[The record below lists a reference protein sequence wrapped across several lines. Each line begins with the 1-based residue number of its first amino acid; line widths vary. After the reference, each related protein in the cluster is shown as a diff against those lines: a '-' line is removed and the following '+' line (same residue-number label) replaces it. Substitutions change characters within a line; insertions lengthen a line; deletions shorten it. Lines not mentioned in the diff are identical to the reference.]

1 MEGNLDYEEL
11 LRLFLGLFSV
21 LLQNPKL
28 SGRQVCSRAGS
39 SDVVDLFLQW
49 SPIQLWSPSPPTSDL
64 FEFLEYSALPAAPTA
79 TLCKCKRGHM
89 QSLCKSTVW
98 QKSHETGNPNPA
110 LSILPRNLMP
120 NIFPLATD
128 VFFFRWQQWLSSII
142 NVLCGD
148 IWSESALHE

>member
-1 MEGNLDYEEL
+1 M
-11 LRLFLGLFSV
+11 
-21 LLQNPKL
+21 Q
-28 SGRQVCSRAGS
+28 QS
-39 SDVVDLFLQW
+39 SSSSDDVVDNSALVSF
-49 SPIQLWSPSPPTSDL
+49 STSDL
-64 FEFLEYSALPAAPTA
+64 FEFLKYSALPAAPTA

-128 VFFFRWQQWLSSII
+128 VFFKKWQQWLEPFI

-148 IWSESALHE
+148 IWSDLHFMNNSLESPVLDSRSSKCRSLDF

>member
-1 MEGNLDYEEL
+1 M
-11 LRLFLGLFSV
+11 
-21 LLQNPKL
+21 Q
-28 SGRQVCSRAGS
+28 QS
-39 SDVVDLFLQW
+39 SSSSDDVVDNSALVSF
-49 SPIQLWSPSPPTSDL
+49 STSDL
-64 FEFLEYSALPAAPTA
+64 FEFLKYSALPAAPTA

-128 VFFFRWQQWLSSII
+128 VFKNGNNGYNHL
-142 NVLCGD
+142 
-148 IWSESALHE
+148 